1 MAKFFLPGKPALA
14 SLEAELFR
22 RLGSRQVFDDEY
34 LASGGQLHE
43 LIAGHDRFVADLR
56 PLVAPDAHACH
67 PYDVCTA
74 MLLEEA
80 GGVVTDPWGQPLDA
94 PLDTT
99 TPVAWAGYAN
109 ETLAGWIGPVLAE
122 LVDGLGAR

>member
-1 MAKFFLPGKPALA
+1 
-14 SLEAELFR
+14 
-22 RLGSRQVFDDEY
+22 
-34 LASGGQLHE
+34 
-43 LIAGHDRFVADLR
+43 
-56 PLVAPDAHACH
+56 
-67 PYDVCTA
+67 
-74 MLLEEA
+74 MLMEEA

-109 ETLAGWIGPVLAE
+109 ETLARWIGPVLAE